1 MSRWISQEAERLAPY
16 TPGEQPQDQQ
26 YVKLNTNESPFPPSP
41 KVLKA
46 INRAEILKLNL
57 YSDPTC
63 AALTEAIARRYELK
77 AKNVLAGNGSDEV
90 LAFAFRA
97 FCGAGQPVAFA
108 DVTYGFYKSQAALFD
123 LDVKIIPLREDFTLH
138 VDDYMDFPGT
148 IVIANPNAP
157 TGIAVPRN
165 DIQRL
170 LEANPDRVV
179 IVDEAYVDFGAESC
193 VPMIYRYDNLLVT
206 QTMSKSR
213 SLAGGRV
220 GYALGSPELIADLNR
235 VKYRSRYRSVFR
247 STVYTL
253 ITVAA
258 VSILVAT
265 LWLPVLQIYGSSMTP
280 TLQDGEIIFS
290 VKTSEFEPGEIVAF
304 YYNNKILVKR
314 VICGPGDWIDIDEDG
329 TVYVN
334 EVRLEE
340 PYLTEKTLG
349 DCNIDLPFQV
359 PDGKVFVMGDHRSTS
374 VDSRNTAVGCVAQEQ
389 IVGKIIFRIWPLNRI
404 GTVD

>member
-1 MSRWISQEAERLAPY
+1 MKKKKIPEMPSTQQLEAE
-16 TPGEQPQDQQ
+16 
-26 YVKLNTNESPFPPSP
+26 
-41 KVLKA
+41 LK
-46 INRAEILKLNL
+46 
-57 YSDPTC
+57 
-63 AALTEAIARRYELK
+63 
-77 AKNVLAGNGSDEV
+77 
-90 LAFAFRA
+90 
-97 FCGAGQPVAFA
+97 
-108 DVTYGFYKSQAALFD
+108 
-123 LDVKIIPLREDFTLH
+123 
-138 VDDYMDFPGT
+138 
-148 IVIANPNAP
+148 
-157 TGIAVPRN
+157 
-165 DIQRL
+165 
-170 LEANPDRVV
+170 
-179 IVDEAYVDFGAESC
+179 
-193 VPMIYRYDNLLVT
+193 
-206 QTMSKSR
+206 
-213 SLAGGRV
+213 
-220 GYALGSPELIADLNR
+220 R
-235 VKYRSRYRSVFR
+235 VKYRSRYRSVLR

-258 VSILVAT
+258 VAILVAT

-340 PYLTEKTLG
+340 PYLTEKALG

-404 GTVD
+404 GTVE